1 MIFCE
6 ELMSNGQTRSHFGP
20 KVGFEEI
27 AIHFLEARFW
37 IVSGWPTI
45 RRNLPDRELPFYS
58 SGHSSSGKFSHASQ
72 FDRSLNNCDGNHGP
86 QNQILTAKIELC
98 ILSIET
104 CTATS

>member
-37 IVSGWPTI
+37 ITSGWPTM
-45 RRNLPDRELPFYS
+45 RPV
-58 SGHSSSGKFSHASQ
+58 
-72 FDRSLNNCDGNHGP
+72 
-86 QNQILTAKIELC
+86 
-98 ILSIET
+98 
-104 CTATS
+104 